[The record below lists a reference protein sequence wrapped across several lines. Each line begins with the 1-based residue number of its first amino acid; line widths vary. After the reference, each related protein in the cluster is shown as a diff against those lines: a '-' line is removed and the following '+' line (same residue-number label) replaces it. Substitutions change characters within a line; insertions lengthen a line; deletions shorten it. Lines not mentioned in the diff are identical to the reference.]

1 MDEKL
6 IPKIDFNEYSKDKYL
21 LDLGK
26 YEIKE
31 ENGKI
36 FAVLKKPRY
45 PKTYKACKVQ
55 IHECFGIR
63 QIMGYKFDLLE
74 RFQKLLLCR
83 DTYWKIAGEELG
95 LNKPWKPNWIS
106 GRPFYCISVNGNIIV
121 KGRWYTSNKIL
132 AFPTAEMRDAFLENF
147 NGLIEQCKELL

>member
-21 LDLGK
+21 LDLGN

-36 FAVLKKPRY
+36 FAVLKKPKY
-45 PKTYKACKVQ
+45 PKTFYACKVQ
-55 IHECFGIR
+55 IHECFGMR
-63 QIMGYKFDLLE
+63 QAMGYKFDLLE

-83 DTYWKIAGEELG
+83 DMYWKIAGEQMGLG
-95 LNKPWKPNWIS
+95 KPWEPDWNEANDCIINWNSEIKCE
-106 GRPFYCISVNGNIIV
+106 PIV
-121 KGRWYTSNKIL
+121 CKNVIL
-132 AFPTAEMRDAFLENF
+132 AFPNEEMRDAFYKNF
-147 NGLIEQCKELL
+147 KDLIEECKELL

>member
-21 LDLGK
+21 LDLGN

-36 FAVLKKPRY
+36 FAVLKKPKY
-45 PKTYKACKVQ
+45 PKTFSACKIQ

-83 DTYWKIAGEELG
+83 DMYWKIAGEEMGLG
-95 LNKPWKPNWIS
+95 KPWKPDWNELI
-106 GRPFYCISVNGNIIV
+106 PKYTITFIENKLV
-121 KGRWYTSNKIL
+121 KHFTLTQNYIL
-132 AFPTAEMRDAFLENF
+132 AFPTEEMRNTFYENF
-147 NGLIEQCKELL
+147 KTLIEQCKELL

>member
-21 LDLGK
+21 LDLGN

-36 FAVLKKPRY
+36 FAVLKKPEY
-45 PKTYKACKVQ
+45 PKTFLACKIQ
-55 IHECFGIR
+55 IHECFGMH
-63 QIMGYKFDLLE
+63 QVMGYKFDLLE

-83 DTYWKIAGEELG
+83 DMYWKIAGEELG
-95 LNKPWKPNWIS
+95 LGKPWEPDWNDGELK
-106 GRPFYCISVNGNIIV
+106 YCINVINNVIV
-121 KGRWYTSNKIL
+121 RQKFCGDNHIL
-132 AFPTAEMRDAFLENF
+132 AFPTEEIRDAFYENF
-147 NGLIEQCKELL
+147 KGLIDQCKELL

>member
-36 FAVLKKPRY
+36 FAVLKKHKY
-45 PKTYKACKVQ
+45 PKTYKACRSILDDYNISSVV
-55 IHECFGIR
+55 
-63 QIMGYKFDLLE
+63 GYKSSLLESLQDLLV
-74 RFQKLLLCR
+74 RR
-83 DTYWKIAGEELG
+83 DAYWKIAGEELG